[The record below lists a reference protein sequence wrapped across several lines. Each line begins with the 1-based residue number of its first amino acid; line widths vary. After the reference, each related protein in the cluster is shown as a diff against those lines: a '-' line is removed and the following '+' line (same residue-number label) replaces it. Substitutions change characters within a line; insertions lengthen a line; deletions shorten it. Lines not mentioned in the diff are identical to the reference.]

1 MDSSTSNGESQTRKN
16 FAIIFILE
24 APGAG
29 KGTLCT
35 YLAKTY
41 NLVHFSVGDN
51 LRDWMCENRD
61 QPLAERIQQKLQ
73 NQGFLTSEELNP
85 FLLQAIR
92 NALINQQSCHG
103 ILLDGFPRCME
114 QLESWNTWPF
124 SADLVLKGGSKPD
137 VVLSF
142 KVDKK
147 IARERYLARGRDG
160 NDTKEVFQKRFA
172 EYILET
178 VPVEEA
184 YRKRGMLIE
193 IDTNSTKEETLALL
207 SRQLEDNDL
216 WQELMTSNTRGK
228 SFFVV

>member
-1 MDSSTSNGESQTRKN
+1 METSTSSSENQTRKY
-16 FAIIFILE
+16 FAIVFILG

-35 YLAKTY
+35 HLAKTY

-51 LRDWMCENRD
+51 LRTWMRENRD
-61 QPLAERIQQKLQ
+61 QPLAKRIQQKLQ

-85 FLLQAIR
+85 FILQAIR
-92 NALINQQSCHG
+92 NAMISQQFYNG

-124 SADLVLKGGSKPD
+124 SDDLTLKGGSKPD
-137 VVLSF
+137 VVLFF

-147 IARERYLARGRDG
+147 IAKERYLTRGRDG
-160 NDTKEVFQKRFA
+160 NDNDGVFEKRFA

-178 VPVEEA
+178 VPVEEV

-193 IDTNSTKEETLALL
+193 VDTNSTKEENLALL
-207 SRQLEDNDL
+207 SRQLDDNDL
-216 WQELMTSNTRGK
+216 WQELMTSNIRGK